1 MAVGADPACP
11 STVFFRLDEQD
22 AQLPETRPDGLII
35 NACDS
40 ESQVEPDE
48 LEVHKAKLEEAKSRQ
63 QVTDHSV
70 TELLEKLNQLP
81 GVSSRKH
88 ISLQTPSPSGRVEER
103 HSGVSE
109 GTTSA
114 LQEAAGQQDAED
126 AEVPKSKCCE
136 WQLQSGLSGL
146 PRLPGSVQEES
157 IESPSRRFQRAVRQV
172 VRGNRQGTSSLKDGK
187 GQAPCFAA
195 VVAAAVAARNAQ
207 QAGAQVFHT
216 PREKTEEAETLKA
229 SREDLGSLAGNVTS
243 ASLDFHTPRGSL
255 TPVTT
260 PRASGGPQARVS
272 LGGVAS
278 PTASASPSVSRAA
291 SPEWT
296 QRGLADR
303 SLSPR
308 TPRASSLSGSPA
320 NGSLLGESKKRG
332 LPGSAPFAAFGLAM
346 PRDKDSAQA
355 EIEVFSKSLNAWV
368 PGKVW
373 LFASAGKITVTYA
386 VNGHRC
392 RKHLYPWTQQI
403 RSVGEMD
410 PDSAVLDMEDMQQEV
425 EVVGDMLPSWGEEAD
440 PEFSFTHLWDALFC
454 EMPMNATLK
463 NAMQAAAQKQEQY
476 CSARTHEAS
485 AAYAEAQLAE
495 AEECY
500 AESGELFEDMQDAD
514 FQQSIGSFIRLVLHM
529 EAPSLRLWCDRPM
542 ALDVVQGR
550 ESPNCGLLVAMA
562 AIADHHDGYLVR
574 QLFPQFQD
582 EGHEDPPLNPSGCYV
597 VSLFL
602 HTKNSNL
609 DRFKKHH
616 PSLKSGQDRII
627 LDTTSRSETLTKGS
641 WRSIVVD
648 DRLPI
653 DSMGRLENCQFS
665 KNKVWPC
672 LLEKAFAKVCGSYAD
687 TSYVKLADALVM
699 LTGQSTFQIDL
710 TELFPKEKRQ
720 LWKDLSEYQRSG
732 ILMTAAIYDLS
743 PSFFGDTGSMTKT
756 GLQRN
761 HAYTVLETMS
771 IILDLTGEVL
781 SLVKLRVRGRRQGIS
796 EEAPVEE
803 AWHGWTLECT
813 PGGRFFHHH
822 VASGTT
828 QWETPPELI
837 DVLGEWREVGDPGA
851 RYWHNAKL
859 ETSCW
864 KDPRNCGSI
873 HEAALD
879 GNMAYL
885 LLYATAKGFVDA
897 VNLKGRSALHNA
909 AAAGQDEVI
918 VHLLHQKADVNL
930 PDQGLST
937 PIHWACRY
945 GHQTAVQLLLQAGA
959 NVDGSNMLGDTPL
972 HEAAGLGQVN
982 VLPVL
987 IAAYANPWARNAEK
1001 RTAAEVA
1008 GVRGWAQARA
1018 MLLDYEHMWADREDP
1033 DSHQVQ
1039 AQPLGG
1045 GYRPGLARGLVHRHP
1060 AMPLVGIRR
1069 HELQDDGVRR
1079 LLRWRILIISICTG
1093 FMAASCFLLGSLFGS
1108 LREEH
1113 GWAPQ
1118 VLDFTNFLGILVL
1131 FIGMAGAGC
1140 VTLRLTSS
1148 DEDSALSETQ
1158 LRVWASMPFCAITMG
1173 ALPPAF
1179 QSYSVHADGHF
1190 EWQAPA
1196 IIKKEPG
1203 QVTRPCQ
1210 ETVHCPCCLAEY
1222 DGPDVAPAQ
1231 HLFWIRG

>member
-243 ASLDFHTPRGSL
+243 ASLEFHTPRGSL

-278 PTASASPSVSRAA
+278 PMASASPSVSRAA

-373 LFASAGKITVTYA
+373 LFASAGKITVTYT

-410 PDSAVLDMEDMQQEV
+410 PDCAVLDMEDMQQEV

-885 LLYATAKGFVDA
+885 LLYAMAKGFVDA
-897 VNLKGRSALHNA
+897 VNLK
-909 AAAGQDEVI
+909 
-918 VHLLHQKADVNL
+918 
-930 PDQGLST
+930 
-937 PIHWACRY
+937 
-945 GHQTAVQLLLQAGA
+945 
-959 NVDGSNMLGDTPL
+959 
-972 HEAAGLGQVN
+972 
-982 VLPVL
+982 
-987 IAAYANPWARNAEK
+987 
-1001 RTAAEVA
+1001 
-1008 GVRGWAQARA
+1008 
-1018 MLLDYEHMWADREDP
+1018 
-1033 DSHQVQ
+1033 
-1039 AQPLGG
+1039 
-1045 GYRPGLARGLVHRHP
+1045 
-1060 AMPLVGIRR
+1060 
-1069 HELQDDGVRR
+1069 
-1079 LLRWRILIISICTG
+1079 
-1093 FMAASCFLLGSLFGS
+1093 
-1108 LREEH
+1108 
-1113 GWAPQ
+1113 
-1118 VLDFTNFLGILVL
+1118 
-1131 FIGMAGAGC
+1131 
-1140 VTLRLTSS
+1140 
-1148 DEDSALSETQ
+1148 
-1158 LRVWASMPFCAITMG
+1158 
-1173 ALPPAF
+1173 
-1179 QSYSVHADGHF
+1179 
-1190 EWQAPA
+1190 
-1196 IIKKEPG
+1196 
-1203 QVTRPCQ
+1203 
-1210 ETVHCPCCLAEY
+1210 
-1222 DGPDVAPAQ
+1222 
-1231 HLFWIRG
+1231 

>member
-320 NGSLLGESKKRG
+320 NGSLL
-332 LPGSAPFAAFGLAM
+332 
-346 PRDKDSAQA
+346 
-355 EIEVFSKSLNAWV
+355 
-368 PGKVW
+368 
-373 LFASAGKITVTYA
+373 
-386 VNGHRC
+386 
-392 RKHLYPWTQQI
+392 
-403 RSVGEMD
+403 
-410 PDSAVLDMEDMQQEV
+410 
-425 EVVGDMLPSWGEEAD
+425 
-440 PEFSFTHLWDALFC
+440 
-454 EMPMNATLK
+454 
-463 NAMQAAAQKQEQY
+463 
-476 CSARTHEAS
+476 
-485 AAYAEAQLAE
+485 
-495 AEECY
+495 
-500 AESGELFEDMQDAD
+500 
-514 FQQSIGSFIRLVLHM
+514 
-529 EAPSLRLWCDRPM
+529 
-542 ALDVVQGR
+542 
-550 ESPNCGLLVAMA
+550 
-562 AIADHHDGYLVR
+562 
-574 QLFPQFQD
+574 
-582 EGHEDPPLNPSGCYV
+582 
-597 VSLFL
+597 
-602 HTKNSNL
+602 
-609 DRFKKHH
+609 
-616 PSLKSGQDRII
+616 
-627 LDTTSRSETLTKGS
+627 
-641 WRSIVVD
+641 
-648 DRLPI
+648 
-653 DSMGRLENCQFS
+653 
-665 KNKVWPC
+665 
-672 LLEKAFAKVCGSYAD
+672 
-687 TSYVKLADALVM
+687 
-699 LTGQSTFQIDL
+699 
-710 TELFPKEKRQ
+710 
-720 LWKDLSEYQRSG
+720 
-732 ILMTAAIYDLS
+732 
-743 PSFFGDTGSMTKT
+743 
-756 GLQRN
+756 
-761 HAYTVLETMS
+761 
-771 IILDLTGEVL
+771 
-781 SLVKLRVRGRRQGIS
+781 VRGRRQGIS

-1045 GYRPGLARGLVHRHP
+1045 GYRPGLARGLEPVSP
-1060 AMPLVGIRR
+1060 A
-1069 HELQDDGVRR
+1069 LQVVRAARPVLRGVQWLANRVLGERPANLGCSHWRGSGDDE
-1079 LLRWRILIISICTG
+1079 
-1093 FMAASCFLLGSLFGS
+1093 AS
-1108 LREEH
+1108 
-1113 GWAPQ
+1113 A
-1118 VLDFTNFLGILVL
+1118 
-1131 FIGMAGAGC
+1131 
-1140 VTLRLTSS
+1140 
-1148 DEDSALSETQ
+1148 SETESEEELTTWQ
-1158 LRVWASMPFCAITMG
+1158 WPEERMWRVQ
-1173 ALPPAF
+1173 ALNFP
-1179 QSYSVHADGHF
+1179 QRDGR
-1190 EWQAPA
+1190 EDA
-1196 IIKKEPG
+1196 
-1203 QVTRPCQ
+1203 
-1210 ETVHCPCCLAEY
+1210 LA
-1222 DGPDVAPAQ
+1222 V
-1231 HLFWIRG
+1231 